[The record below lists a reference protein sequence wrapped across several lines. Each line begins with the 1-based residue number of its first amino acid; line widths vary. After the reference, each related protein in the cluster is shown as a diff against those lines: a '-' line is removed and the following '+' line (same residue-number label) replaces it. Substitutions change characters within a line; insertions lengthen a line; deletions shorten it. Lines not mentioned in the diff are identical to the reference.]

1 MRKWN
6 FNDIAV
12 GQTCDF
18 RWKTVKNPT
27 TIVASI
33 TALVS
38 KLTLEITGEINQM
51 KCDAE
56 PLLSSVFL
64 CAGCFSAA
72 SREESKDRRR
82 GGRRQRSGREVYAG
96 RTRVRTT
103 HVKMTVCTRVWDFF
117 FFLWLC
123 ITSEVPFFLL
133 PSSKTNRANEKKP
146 PCDKEVAKLF

>member
-117 FFLWLC
+117 FFFC
-123 ITSEVPFFLL
+123 GFASPQKF
-133 PSSKTNRANEKKP
+133 PSFYSPPPKQNERMKKSHLAT
-146 PCDKEVAKLF
+146 KR